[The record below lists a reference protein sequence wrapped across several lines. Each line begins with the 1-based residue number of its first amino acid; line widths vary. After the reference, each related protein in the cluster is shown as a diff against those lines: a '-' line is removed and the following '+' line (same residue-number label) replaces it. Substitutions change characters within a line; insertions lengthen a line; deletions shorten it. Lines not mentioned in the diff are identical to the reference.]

1 MVTLILVYYSG
12 LIITNEIDIYEFV
25 GMKKETFL
33 LNEFPP
39 LEKLVGLVREWLV
52 EWMRVLISVL
62 KVELISGRAMTLR

>member
-12 LIITNEIDIYEFV
+12 LIITNEIDIYEFI

-39 LEKLVGLVREWLV
+39 LENLVGLVREWLV
-52 EWMRVLISVL
+52 EWMRVLISVS